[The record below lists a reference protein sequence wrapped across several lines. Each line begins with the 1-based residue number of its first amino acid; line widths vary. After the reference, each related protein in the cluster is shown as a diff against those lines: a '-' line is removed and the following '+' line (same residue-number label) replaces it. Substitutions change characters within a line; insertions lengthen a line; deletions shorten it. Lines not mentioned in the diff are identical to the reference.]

1 MMKKEDKG
9 ESLIKGSKMNK
20 SYDIVFSLNFGYS
33 KKNYKES
40 QLSINDKQFNLKR
53 YNH

>member
-20 SYDIVFSLNFGYS
+20 SYDIVFSLNFGF
-33 KKNYKES
+33 
-40 QLSINDKQFNLKR
+40 QFLFLV
-53 YNH
+53 HL